1 VALAYLSIAWVT
13 GICSGSLFD
22 LPPFILL
29 LGLVPLCLLPFLVQ
43 HRKTIVLAT
52 CCLLALLGGNLRY
65 QSSQPV
71 VNEHLIQ
78 SYNDRGVV
86 QISGMVIT
94 EPEAK
99 DRTTTFQFSAK
110 ELRLG
115 DTNKTITGKVSIRIP
130 RYKPIHYGDVLE
142 VTGKLETPPQF
153 DDFDY
158 KGFLA
163 RQEIYSI
170 MNYPRIEVTDTGK
183 GCKPLAWVYSL
194 RNRLSSS
201 LTQAIPGP
209 QASLA
214 QGILLGLRGDISSSM
229 RDAFSRTGTAHLLAI
244 SGINLTIVMG
254 IFLSAGIWLFGRRR
268 FIYIWLAL
276 GIIWLYALVTGMKPP
291 VVRAAIMGTM
301 LLLGESLGRQRSAS
315 TALTFAA
322 AIMIGIDPPLL
333 WDASFQ
339 LSFLAMAGLVFI
351 APLIQTLSKKAT
363 ASAIGTDRA
372 TTPACNFIID
382 SFAVTLA
389 AIIATWPVIAHN
401 FNIFSLVGL
410 PATFLT
416 LLAMPGI
423 IVTTA
428 ITSIAGLFLPFLSH
442 VIGYISW
449 LFLSYFMLVVKIFD
463 ELPFASVRVDNIHV
477 WQVWLY
483 YVLLIAVMATVFTW
497 KQVSNFLK
505 GMAAGTRLLV
515 GKASNFVPAR
525 HKIWVLFALLVPV
538 CLIWAAIIQM
548 PDDKLRIS
556 VLDVGHGDAILIQTP
571 NGQNILIDGGPSPRA
586 ISLALGE
593 KLPFWDR
600 TIDLI
605 VLTQPQADHLTGLLE
620 VLNNYNVGLIIEPN
634 IEYNSEIY
642 REWSK
647 LVKAKGIK
655 HKIAHSGQ
663 EIELGTGLS
672 IDVLNPPP
680 GLLNGTSDDVD
691 NNGLVLRLSY
701 NDVSLLFTADIGLE
715 AERYLV
721 AQRAKIKSTVLKVAH
736 HGSKTSTSSGFLA
749 VVNPEVAAISVG
761 SSSRLGLPNA
771 DVTRRLT
778 EQLGENRVYTTAKNG
793 TIESITDGKRLWVKT
808 GW

>member
-1 VALAYLSIAWVT
+1 MAYLSIAWVT

-78 SYNDRGVV
+78 FYNEQGTV

-94 EPEAK
+94 EPETRDK
-99 DRTTTFQFSAK
+99 TSSFQFSVK
-110 ELRLG
+110 QLHLNN
-115 DTNKTITGKVSIRIP
+115 TSKSVSGKMLIRVP
-130 RYKPIHYGDVLE
+130 RYKSIHYGDMLQ

-163 RQEIYSI
+163 RQNIYSI
-170 MNYPRIEVTDTGK
+170 TNYPRIEVTDTNK
-183 GCKPLAWVYSL
+183 GLKPLAWIYSL
-194 RNRLSSS
+194 RNRLSGS
-201 LTQAIPGP
+201 LTQALSGP

-214 QGILLGLRGDISSSM
+214 KGILLGLRGDISPSM
-229 RDAFSRTGTAHLLAI
+229 MDAFSRTGTAHLLAI

-254 IFLSAGIWLFGRRR
+254 IFLSAGIWLLGRRR
-268 FIYIWLAL
+268 FVYIWLAL
-276 GIIWLYALVTGMKPP
+276 GIIWLYALVTGMKAP
-291 VVRAAIMGTM
+291 VVRATIMGSM
-301 LLLGESLGRQRSAS
+301 LLLGEYLGRQRSTT

-322 AIMIGIDPPLL
+322 AIMVGIDPLIL

-339 LSFLAMAGLVFI
+339 LSFLAMAGLAFI
-351 APLIQTLSKKAT
+351 APLIQTLAKKAT
-363 ASAIGTDRA
+363 ANVIGTDIA

-389 AIIATWPVIAHN
+389 AIIATWPVTAYN
-401 FNIFSLVGL
+401 FNILSLVGL
-410 PATFLT
+410 PATFFA

-428 ITSIAGLFLPFLSH
+428 ITSIVGLFLPILAKI
-442 VIGYISW
+442 VGYISW
-449 LFLSYFMLVVKIFD
+449 LFLSYFMLVIKTFD
-463 ELPFASVRVDNIHV
+463 KLPFASVKADSIQT

-483 YVLLIAVMATVFTW
+483 YALLAAITVTTLCW
-497 KQVSNFLK
+497 KQLSNFLR
-505 GMAAGTRLLV
+505 GMASETRLLV
-515 GKASNFVPAR
+515 GKASTFVPT
-525 HKIWVLFALLVPV
+525 KYKGWIFFALLASV
-538 CLIWAAIIQM
+538 CIVWTAIIQI
-548 PDDKLRIS
+548 PDDKLHIS
-556 VLDVGHGDAILIQTP
+556 VLDVGQGDAILIQTP
-571 NGQNILIDGGPSPRA
+571 NGQDILIDGGPSPRA

-605 VLTQPQADHLTGLLE
+605 VLTQPQADHLTGLVE
-620 VLNNYNVGLIIEPN
+620 VLNNYKVGLIIEPN

-642 REWSK
+642 QEWDR
-647 LVKAKGIK
+647 LVKVKDIK
-655 HKIAHSGQ
+655 HKITHSGQ
-663 EIELGTGLS
+663 EIELGHGLR

-701 NDVSLLFTADIGLE
+701 NDVSFLFTADIGLE
-715 AERYLV
+715 AERHLV
-721 AQRAKIKSTVLKVAH
+721 AQRAKIKSTVLKAAH
-736 HGSKTSTSSGFLA
+736 HGSKTSTSSEFLA
-749 VVNPEVAAISVG
+749 VVDPEVAVISVG
-761 SSSRLGLPNA
+761 SSNRLNLPNPE
-771 DVTRRLT
+771 VTGRLIK
-778 EQLGENRVYTTAKNG
+778 QLGENRVYTTANNG
-793 TIESITDGKRLWVKT
+793 TIEFITDGKRLWAKN